1 MFCWSERF
9 VEMTRISHHKRV
21 EAAARMRSSRAQYG
35 LNGCIIWQRVLNP
48 GCVVA
53 WSHTHICIQ
62 THRLKYTRIGS
73 DALPLPGLIR
83 RLHNRDR
90 IDGMALRSPVHE
102 SKHVQE
108 KRGRLCKD
116 WCVIRV
122 PVHTFYL
129 YPSAELRLARV
140 CTDAI
145 FPASRWWGS
154 DTHSTAARAVQTG
167 SRPPRQTQAGTA
179 EKKDLTKDPS
189 ARFDVRFSDIGTH
202 ECFLHIT

>member
-1 MFCWSERF
+1 
-9 VEMTRISHHKRV
+9 MTRTSQHKRV
-21 EAAARMRSSRAQYG
+21 EAEARVRSSRAQYG

-129 YPSAELRLARV
+129 SVCRVEARPCVHWRHISSEPLMREWHTLRQLVQYRPDHGRPVRRSQEL
-140 CTDAI
+140 
-145 FPASRWWGS
+145 
-154 DTHSTAARAVQTG
+154 Q
-167 SRPPRQTQAGTA
+167 
-179 EKKDLTKDPS
+179 KKKTLQKIHLPDLTCVF
-189 ARFDVRFSDIGTH
+189 RT
-202 ECFLHIT
+202 